1 MTKYTLDEVN
11 DMYVDVLKEIGNVG
25 SGNAATAIANM
36 VGTRIDMKVPNVKI
50 DGRRKIRKCDRTG
63 RRDGDR
69 YFFLRY
75 RMILMEA

>member
-36 VGTRIDMKVPNVKI
+36 VGTRIDMKVPNVK
-50 DGRRKIRKCDRTG
+50 
-63 RRDGDR
+63 
-69 YFFLRY
+69 
-75 RMILMEA
+75 LMDVGN

>member
-36 VGTRIDMKVPNVKI
+36 VGTRIDMKVPNVKLM
-50 DGRRKIRKCDRTG
+50 DVGKIRKCDRTG

-69 YFFLRY
+69 YFS
-75 RMILMEA
+75 